1 MREVICIICPKGCH
15 LQVSQNEETGEYEV
29 RGATCDRGKDYGINE
44 VTNPVRVL
52 TSTVR
57 VEGSNLVRCSVRTNG
72 SVPKAKIFDCMEE
85 INRVTL
91 QAPVRV
97 GDVVIEDI
105 AGTGV
110 ELIAT
115 RSIGEA

>member
-1 MREVICIICPKGCH
+1 MSEIICIICPKGCH
-15 LQVSQNEETGEYEV
+15 LQVSQNEQTGEYEV
-29 RGATCDRGKDYGINE
+29 KGATCERGIEYGIKE

-57 VEGSNLVRCSVRTNG
+57 IEGSKLVRCPVRTNG
-72 SVPKAKIFDCMEE
+72 SIPKGQIFACMEE

-91 QAPVRV
+91 QAPVHV
-97 GDVVIEDI
+97 GDVVIADI

-115 RSIGEA
+115 RTIE